1 MTDCVN
7 RSQHLNLRR
16 HTGRVPNF
24 SLASLKKRILKQRV
38 NNPPSYPKLCSQTYP
53 NSQQNRDSRFRRWIP
68 KSAFPSPSII
78 PKPAY
83 RADPRRKSEARE
95 TETTADVT
103 QLDREKREKRG
114 WDARNENST
123 SSSPLLVSFLEC
135 RRLSSLSLSLT
146 FICDTQS
153 VSFNRKSKS
162 KKSLRTKNSCIATC

>member
-38 NNPPSYPKLCSQTYP
+38 NNPPSYPKLSSQTYP

-78 PKPAY
+78 PKSAY

-135 RRLSSLSLSLT
+135 RRLSSLSLSLLL
-146 FICDTQS
+146 
-153 VSFNRKSKS
+153 SFATHSLFLSIENQNLRKV
-162 KKSLRTKNSCIATC
+162 